1 MTNMN
6 TVESGSVELYGEISS
21 LVLLNIRQVN
31 QSSILMINMSRMESR
46 GVDSEIC
53 PAF

>member
-1 MTNMN
+1 MN
-6 TVESGSVELYGEISS
+6 TVESGSVELYGEISF

-31 QSSILMINMSRMESR
+31 QSGILMMNMSRMESR